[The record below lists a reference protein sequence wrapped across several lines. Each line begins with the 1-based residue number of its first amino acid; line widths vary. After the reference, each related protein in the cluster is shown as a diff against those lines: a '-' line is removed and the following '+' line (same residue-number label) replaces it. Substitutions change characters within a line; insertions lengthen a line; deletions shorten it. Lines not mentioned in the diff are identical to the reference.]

1 MSNSKQDDDAP
12 VTYEDQKKINL
23 FARKNV
29 QLNELRS
36 QVEGKKKVLQNV
48 EDASDDLLLLE
59 DENVNVDFKIGEVFI
74 EHSQDETQDLLEK
87 VKINLNDDISG
98 LQKESSEIEKVM
110 NDLKVQL
117 YAKFGDNIN
126 LEP

>member
-74 EHSQDETQDLLEK
+74 GHSQDETQDLLEK
-87 VKINLNDDISG
+87 VKIDLNDDISG

>member
-1 MSNSKQDDDAP
+1 MHDDDAP
-12 VTYEDQKKINL
+12 VTYEDQKNINL

-98 LQKESSEIEKVM
+98 LQKESSEIKKVM

>member
-87 VKINLNDDISG
+87 VKIDLNDDISG